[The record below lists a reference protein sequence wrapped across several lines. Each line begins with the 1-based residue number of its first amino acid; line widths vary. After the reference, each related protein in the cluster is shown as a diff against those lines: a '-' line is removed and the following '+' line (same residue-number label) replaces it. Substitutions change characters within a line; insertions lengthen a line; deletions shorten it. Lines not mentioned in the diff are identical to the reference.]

1 MAQIDNLTLEVRE
14 DGVFLVFA
22 AQNGATAAVDV
33 GQLAGRKEGA
43 REVLHAWCRDRRANS
58 KPQRASE
65 QPHRLLVQD
74 YTD

>member
-14 DGVFLVFA
+14 TGVFLVFA

-33 GQLAGRKEGA
+33 GQLASRKEA
-43 REVLHAWCRDRRANS
+43 REVLLAWCRDRRTSA
-58 KPQRASE
+58 KPQGASE